1 MSASPRLPH
10 DDPGEDPYL
19 LTLSS
24 ALPPP
29 RALKDRGGA
38 PWSLLLQQVT
48 VRPGKIWQ
56 YQLFMVSTYRV
67 WLRRAG
73 FQMLAAGSYLTGAP
87 GRLLHLWYV
96 PPALAEGA
104 LAEQPAFLQ
113 HYREELIEHEETT
126 TLAPAAYDPER
137 ALGERPA
144 AAPELLGSP
153 VRAYLLDTITVKP
166 GQMGRFAA
174 GKAAVMRP
182 LLEDAATGAPPGR
195 EWFLVGAGWKSQGGS
210 AVAVNLW
217 SLPDVGALVEAMNRV
232 GENTGYQ
239 RLVQTCVASEDQH
252 LLLPMSL
259 YDPRPSREQGRVVY
273 PLAT

>member
-1 MSASPRLPH
+1 MA
-10 DDPGEDPYL
+10 
-19 LTLSS
+19 
-24 ALPPP
+24 A
-29 RALKDRGGA
+29 RAR
-38 PWSLLLQQVT
+38 
-48 VRPGKIWQ
+48 
-56 YQLFMVSTYRV
+56 
-67 WLRRAG
+67 
-73 FQMLAAGSYLTGAP
+73 
-87 GRLLHLWYV
+87 RLL
-96 PPALAEGA
+96 
-104 LAEQPAFLQ
+104 
-113 HYREELIEHEETT
+113 
-126 TLAPAAYDPER
+126 ER